1 MKMDVIWAQSP
12 KIGIG
17 HAVTKFGDDSLL
29 LSSKKIGRRYRL
41 IIGTDQDKREE
52 KVSPAKI
59 TDSVTSAPE
68 RDKMDYQTIATLV
81 KKEVEHLRKELESK
95 AVKSGQAK
103 TNLEI
108 MLEKLKVPKSLL
120 SLMMEKLNGEDASN
134 NLSSKVKTVLREN
147 LPESTD
153 IDLSIKTHVFCGN
166 YGSGKTTVALKIMLK
181 LMSLNQAVPIL
192 VSYKQHHST
201 SRSSIKEL
209 SKELDVPIFEIDDV
223 STLKKV
229 EEQLTDDSV
238 MIVDTSTGNIKD
250 EIPKL
255 EKELLS
261 VNFHLVNAFD
271 SFFAAQEHFLNEAN
285 WSSIIVTRLEMNSD
299 HWPFIQSL
307 VNTAIPLSLG
317 SISPSLNSQLVS
329 LTKEDLINQ
338 LDFPNLSEFD
348 HCRSKIASKAA

>member
-41 IIGTDQDKREE
+41 IIGTDHDKRKE
-52 KVSPAKI
+52 KDSTAKI
-59 TDSVTSAPE
+59 PDSVTSAPE

-81 KKEVEHLRKELESK
+81 KKEVDHLRKELESK
-95 AVKSGQAK
+95 AAQSGQAEK
-103 TNLEI
+103 NLEI
-108 MLEKLKVPKSLL
+108 MLEELKVPKSLL
-120 SLMMEKLNGEDASN
+120 PPIVEKLNKENPSHD
-134 NLSSKVKTVLREN
+134 LSSKVKTILNET

-153 IDLSIKTHVFCGN
+153 IDLSIKTHVLCGN
-166 YGSGKTTVALKIMLK
+166 YGSGKTTVALKMMLK

-192 VSYKQHHST
+192 VSYKQHHSA
-201 SRSSIKEL
+201 SRSLIKEL
-209 SKELDVPIFEIDDV
+209 SRELDVPIFEIDDV

-229 EEQLTDDSV
+229 EEQLVDGGV

-285 WSSIIVTRLEMNSD
+285 WSSIIVTRLEMNSN
-299 HWPFIQSL
+299 HWPFIHSL
-307 VNTAIPLSLG
+307 LNTKIPLSLG

-338 LDFPNLSEFD
+338 LDFPNLSEID
-348 HCRSKIASKAA
+348 HYRSKVANKAA